1 MALPRVSV
9 GLPVYNGER
18 FLEGALA
25 DLLGGSFEDLEVVAC
40 DNASTDATADILA
53 DAARR
58 DPRVRIVR
66 NATNLG
72 ALANANRAFAL
83 SRGGLYA
90 LAAYDDRHAPAFLER
105 LVGALDAA
113 PGAVLAYGASTLICD
128 RDHPFAFDPER
139 RLYIDAF
146 GRRYGYDAGLER
158 TLPGGPVARYRA
170 VLHSEDV
177 NAPIH
182 GLFRREAL
190 ERIGPHRLHGS
201 DRLIV
206 AHAALLGPFAYVPAA
221 LFGYRIHDASTFHLS
236 REAWRK
242 REGGQAAAASA
253 ARGGLDGALTLRA
266 YLEATGRAGL
276 GAPARA
282 RAAIAS
288 AGYAVRPAV
297 LRRIFLPDPKN
308 YWGWTHWPGRPA
320 PVPEPAPRLPSDLGP
335 WAWLM
340 EKKHV
345 PEHVG
350 VPDAYAV

>member
-1 MALPRVSV
+1 MTTPRVSV
-9 GLPVYNGER
+9 GLPVFNGER
-18 FLEGALA
+18 FLEQTLA
-25 DLLGGSFEDLEVVAC
+25 DLLGGTFEDLELVVC
-40 DNASTDATADILA
+40 DNASTDATPDILA

-58 DPRVRIVR
+58 DRRVRVVR

-83 SRGGLYA
+83 ARAPLYA
-90 LAAYDDRHAPAFLER
+90 LAAYDDRHAPTFLER

-113 PGAVLAYGASTLICD
+113 PRAVLAYGASTLICD
-128 RDHPFAFDPER
+128 HGHPFAFDPAR
-139 RLYIDAF
+139 RLYVDAH
-146 GRRYGYDAGLER
+146 GRTYGYDADLER

-170 VLHSEDV
+170 VLRSEDV

-182 GLFRREAL
+182 GLFRRAAL

-206 AHAALLGPFAYVPAA
+206 AHAALLGPFVYVPEA
-221 LFGYRIHDASTFHLS
+221 LFGFRIHAASTFHLTRAEWLT
-236 REAWRK
+236 REAGRD
-242 REGGQAAAASA
+242 AAASA
-253 ARGGLDGALTLRA
+253 ARGALDGATTLRA
-266 YLEATGRAGL
+266 YLGATGRAGL
-276 GAPARA
+276 GASERA
-282 RAAIAS
+282 RAAVAS

-297 LRRIFLPDPKN
+297 LRRLFLPDPKN

-320 PVPEPAPRLPSDLGP
+320 PVPEPPPTLPEDLGP
-335 WAWLM
+335 WSWLM